1 MDSLNQSPTLSST
14 SDNGSSTTATQKD
27 SSMNTEDTST
37 AGLGMKTLND
47 YQEKAWS
54 YALPSAQNSSYLFP
68 GIAAEVG
75 ELCGV
80 QAKFVRDNPISTD
93 MFSWEKRQEALKKE
107 LGDVLWFVAGIASN
121 HYWKLEDIARMN
133 IDKLEDRRQR
143 NVIQGSGDNR

>member
-1 MDSLNQSPTLSST
+1 MDSLNQSQTLSST
-14 SDNGSSTTATQKD
+14 SDNGSSTTDTQKD

-54 YALPSAQNSSYLFP
+54 YALPSAQNSGYLFP

-80 QAKFVRDNPISTD
+80 QAKYVRDNMTSVD

-121 HYWKLEDIARMN
+121 HYWKLEDIAKMN

>member
-1 MDSLNQSPTLSST
+1 MDSLNQSQTLSST
-14 SDNGSSTTATQKD
+14 SDNGSSITDIQKG
-27 SSMNTEDTST
+27 SSMNTETTST
-37 AGLGMKTLND
+37 AGLGIKTLND
-47 YQEKAWS
+47 YQKKAWS

-80 QAKFVRDNPISTD
+80 QAKYVRDRTFSTD
-93 MFSWEKRQEALKKE
+93 HWMWEKRQEDLQKE
-107 LGDVLWFVAGIASN
+107 LGDVLWFVAGIAYSAG
-121 HYWKLEDIARMN
+121 WTLEDIAQMN

>member
-1 MDSLNQSPTLSST
+1 M
-14 SDNGSSTTATQKD
+14 
-27 SSMNTEDTST
+27 
-37 AGLGMKTLND
+37 ND
-47 YQEKAWS
+47 YQDKAWS

-80 QAKFVRDNPISTD
+80 QAKYVRDNPTSAD
-93 MFSWEKRQEALKKE
+93 MFLWEKRQEALKKE
-107 LGDVLWFVAGIASN
+107 LGDVLWFVAGIASSAG
-121 HYWKLEDIARMN
+121 WTLEDIAQMN